1 MTQRRYTHT
10 CTQTAPAPPGCMFIM
25 LTTVCYSWIKCKII
39 SDLGICASA
48 LLLLSLSLLFSSLYL
63 PPLLPP
69 FFRSSPPVPPYFF
82 RPISPQLLV
91 FLSHVFTF
99 SILIVPSLSSYSLYL
114 SGSWYISLG
123 VRSQDYLMLASW
135 PCGRIN
141 CIKR

>member
-69 FFRSSPPVPPYFF
+69 FFRSSPPCLFLSPHLSSAFSFPVTRVYLFDSDCSISVFLLTLSFRVMVYFPGCSLT
-82 RPISPQLLV
+82 R
-91 FLSHVFTF
+91 LSHV
-99 SILIVPSLSSYSLYL
+99 
-114 SGSWYISLG
+114 GE
-123 VRSQDYLMLASW
+123 LAL
-135 PCGRIN
+135 R
-141 CIKR
+141 